1 MMDILIGGTVDRA
14 VPQHAEAKDHA
25 DLGIKSWSVSL
36 ARAANDYARS
46 PPAPAAPR
54 ARQQQQRCIMHIR
67 AAHARASRDT
77 DTAVR
82 VF

>member
-54 ARQQQQRCIMHIR
+54 ARVAVSVSRLARACAARKCMMQRC
-67 AAHARASRDT
+67 
-77 DTAVR
+77 R